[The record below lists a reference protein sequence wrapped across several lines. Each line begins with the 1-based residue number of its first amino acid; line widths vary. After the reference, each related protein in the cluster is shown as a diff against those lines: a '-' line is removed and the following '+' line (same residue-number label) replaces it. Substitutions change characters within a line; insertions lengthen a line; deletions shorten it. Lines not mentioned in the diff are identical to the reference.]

1 MELVA
6 ARQSFRE
13 RQTGVKGNAFYMTS
27 RIHSQVAKW
36 RLDFYLTGDIQK
48 CFQKE
53 KKAIMIQP
61 LSHNFVAKSKTM
73 KNLIDQTFLTAEAKT
88 YKSLFSKFFNII
100 HIFLY
105 KLQKTDSCHSLVRQ

>member
-1 MELVA
+1 MA
-6 ARQSFRE
+6 
-13 RQTGVKGNAFYMTS
+13 
-27 RIHSQVAKW
+27 I
-36 RLDFYLTGDIQK
+36 RLLPYRGYSEMLSEG
-48 CFQKE
+48 

-100 HIFLY
+100 HIFFFFTNY
-105 KLQKTDSCHSLVRQ
+105 KRQTVVIVWSDSSSC